1 MSARNGTLSVVFVAT
16 VLAGIWIL
24 TLVNGVRLIRFQERM
39 VEAVETGNS
48 SEVLSLLDQ
57 LDPEGTGT
65 VSDWTGAEEEDR
77 PGFEWLFTEWRRMG
91 HTEGAVPL
99 FERWVE
105 AIPSFDRSEL
115 RKHLEWL
122 RDCEGKVDFRDLYT
136 AMLERELDLDVEN
149 LPENRLDW
157 LTVASGDLD
166 LILFAWERVY
176 DAGMVSAFPD
186 SLEGEVT
193 SRENLALEGV
203 LDRALRV
210 MGLLEP
216 ASGFQLLECPW
227 ELARGYGK
235 TWIEWFDNKI
245 FSQHATERRSVRRDL
260 EERFFPEAGSDTPGM
275 FLLKCLTEPS
285 ATQDWNEIFVS
296 SLVPGLEHFESLP
309 RESKAGVAG
318 LLARHVISFR
328 DEEGL
333 REWVRAHH
341 FANWKQE
348 EIAVQNTVLREHS
361 SAWRSDEVGNW
372 VHMAAKLGHPEDT
385 LPLIEHFWGLQLE
398 RQSLV
403 KSSLRSNQPF
413 REHPFHLVEL
423 SRSGLGRRSGEG
435 GSLNPEGF
443 RLLLAIARVRD
454 MRPCNRMIEADEIT
468 ILDGRGKVPWESAS
482 VDELHGMLVQLG
494 EHFREDPV
502 RFLIDSSICNNYR
515 LLNSPEDLARFQA
528 LAWED
533 ESPGGWL
540 VDDLADL
547 FPLWMNLSDAG
558 FKTLLDSGGHLPT
571 LASFNQY
578 LQDVR
583 APVSSRVTFAMTA
596 LPRAYTE
603 TTRQRHTERM
613 PNMTL
618 PEPHTDAIA
627 LEFAREISEGRWSAD
642 EFPADVWN
650 QLMEEW
656 LNPFRRDQS
665 GVVARAEARRL
676 LLETFEALSKSEIAS
691 LAAGT
696 LAEDKE
702 GLDRAVDLFKIHASL
717 LRLEGNDTK
726 LSAFRDELDN
736 ILESSESVFRWIP
749 REVTGWDRFT
759 ERIIAERLLYEFRAR
774 GGTTAEPGEF
784 SNPAAVTEATA
795 TFEAAEWIRFNAGVL
810 DQMQGSLDA
819 SGESAKFYALLP
831 GITVTAAKDVD
842 DNARAKWFLRE
853 AANFPEID
861 EHQKFFSLALPPLV
875 RQVLKEKKVAEE
887 FLTELKSDS
896 GVSLAPGM
904 RKELEAAARTMVSI
918 HHGRYLDSLRDP
930 EIPLAQRWLAANY
943 FLLSRQEFGTLS
955 PLPSDSWDEQDKS
968 LVETSLDLLVET
980 VDRRLPVWEIVD
992 RGLGDFDVTAHQKT
1006 AVLAAF
1012 RNLVRNDPEG
1022 QAQRAADLL
1031 RPDRM
1036 DAILAGPGDRFLAV
1050 LHNTAVYA
1058 EHHSARRAL
1067 FSRASADR
1075 EFNRRIQWLSLCR
1088 DWRGLAEFLPGQL
1101 QHLDSL
1107 GAGDF
1112 LDPPPDAL
1120 PQILE
1125 ALPEGN
1131 KELELLAR
1139 VLVTPRWKIDPL
1151 MNPSMKDLPGDL
1163 RDLGGR
1169 FLSQPPGSAEIEKF
1183 VLNHLPVYLRDFPAL
1198 KPWVE
1203 GKIDGRGW
1211 DDYLRSDSQPFLNEW
1226 PYRAKYLEV
1235 LADSG
1240 DFKLLAEMM
1249 PDAAWFAGEGRAVQL
1264 APSARES
1271 REEMVWMGFAR
1282 AIAGALCFGNDQ
1294 ARLDAAVI
1302 AEKLLKSPPV
1312 LGKGRTEAS
1321 LHQSAK
1327 ESNRR
1332 RWSID
1337 REIIQ
1342 ELAEYGTAA
1351 VLIATLNDPLDSA
1364 LRRSDI
1370 STLPGEPFVPGGHR
1384 IEAGSAG
1391 SFFASVASL
1400 SVLLEGE
1407 KRERLFM
1414 RALETDF
1421 FKNDDDTRNYP
1432 CYSSAGSYYHTSVSD
1447 RLFTRLAELRMKENP
1462 EDPAAIADY
1471 GLMLWREEK
1480 AKEALPLL
1488 ERAFAGLREDDTD
1501 KRNLRDLIEGAIQS
1515 IGEKE

>member
-1 MSARNGTLSVVFVAT
+1 MSARNGTIAIVFVVT

-24 TLVNGVRLIRFQERM
+24 ALVNGVRLIRLQERL
-39 VEAVETGNS
+39 VEAVERGNS
-48 SEVLSLLDQ
+48 TEVLSILDQ

-65 VSDWTGAEEEDR
+65 ESDWTGAGEEDR
-77 PGFEWLFTEWRRMG
+77 PGFEWLLSEWRKMG

-105 AIPSFDRSEL
+105 AMPSFDRSEL
-115 RKHLEWL
+115 RMHLEWL
-122 RDCEGKVDFRDLYT
+122 RDYEGKVDFRDLYT
-136 AMLERELDLDVEN
+136 AMLERELDLGVEN

-166 LILFAWERVY
+166 LILPAWERVY
-176 DAGMVSAFPD
+176 DAGMASAFPD

-193 SRENLALEGV
+193 SRENFALEGV
-203 LDRALRV
+203 LDRVLRV

-216 ASGFQLLECPW
+216 ASEFQLLECPW

-245 FSQHATERRSVRRDL
+245 FSQHATERHSVRRDL
-260 EERFFPEAGSDTPGM
+260 EERFLPEAGSDTPGM

-296 SLVPGLEHFESLP
+296 SIAPGLEHFNSLP
-309 RESKAGVAG
+309 GDSKAGVAG
-318 LLARHVISFR
+318 LLARHVVSFR

-333 REWVRAHH
+333 REWVRIHH
-341 FANWKQE
+341 FANWKSE
-348 EIAVQNTVLREHS
+348 GIGVQGFVPPDNS
-361 SAWRSDEVGNW
+361 SVWRSDEVGNW
-372 VHMAAKLGHPEDT
+372 VHAAAKLGHPEDT
-385 LPLIEHFWGLQLE
+385 VPLIERLWWQQLE
-398 RQSLV
+398 RQSRA
-403 KSSLRSNQPF
+403 KTSLRSDKPY
-413 REHPFHLVEL
+413 REHPFHLAEI
-423 SRSGLGRRSGEG
+423 SRSGLERRSGEG

-443 RLLLAIARVRD
+443 QLLLAIARVRN
-454 MRPCNRMIEADEIT
+454 MHPCNRMIEADEIT

-502 RFLIDSSICNNYR
+502 RFLIVSSFCNSDR
-515 LLNSPEDLARFQA
+515 LLKSPEDLARFQA
-528 LAWED
+528 LARED

-547 FPLWMNLSDAG
+547 LPLWMNLSDAG
-558 FKTLLDSGGHLPT
+558 FNTLLDSGGHPPT

-578 LQDVR
+578 LLGIQ
-583 APVSSRVTFAMTA
+583 APVASRVTFAITA
-596 LPRAYTE
+596 LPWAYTE
-603 TTRQRHTERM
+603 RTRLSHTERM

-618 PEPHTDAIA
+618 PEPLTDEIA
-627 LEFAREISEGRWSAD
+627 LEFAREISAGRWSAD
-642 EFPADVWN
+642 EFPAEVWSRI
-650 QLMEEW
+650 MEEW
-656 LNPFRRDQS
+656 LHPFRRDQS

-676 LLETFEALSKSEIAS
+676 LLDNFEALSKSEIAL

-726 LSAFRDELDN
+726 LSAFRNELDN
-736 ILESSESVFRWIP
+736 VLESSESVFRWIP

-810 DQMQGSLDA
+810 DQMQGSVDA

-842 DNARAKWFLRE
+842 DNARAKWFLRK

-875 RQVLKEKKVAEE
+875 RQILKDKKVAEE
-887 FLTELKSDS
+887 FLTVLKGSSERPMES
-896 GVSLAPGM
+896 GI
-904 RKELEAAARTMVSI
+904 RTELEAAARTMVSI

-943 FLLSRQEFGTLS
+943 FLLARQEFGALS
-955 PLPSDSWDEQDKS
+955 PLPADSWDEQDKT
-968 LVETSLDLLVET
+968 LVETSLDLLVEAI
-980 VDRRLPVWEIVD
+980 DRRLPIWEIAD
-992 RGLGDFDVTAHQKT
+992 RGLGDFDAKSHQKA

-1012 RNLVRNDPEG
+1012 RDLLRNDPEG
-1022 QAQRAADLL
+1022 QAQRAAELL
-1031 RPDRM
+1031 SPDRIE
-1036 DAILAGPGDRFLAV
+1036 AILAGPGDRFLAV

-1058 EHHSARRAL
+1058 EHHPARQSLFTRAT
-1067 FSRASADR
+1067 ADR
-1075 EFNRRIQWLSLCR
+1075 EFNERIQWLSLCR
-1088 DWRGLAEFLPGQL
+1088 DWRGLAEFLPGEL

-1120 PQILE
+1120 PKILE

-1139 VLVTPRWKIDPL
+1139 VFVTPRWKIDPL
-1151 MNPSMKDLPGDL
+1151 MNPSMKDLPADL
-1163 RDLGGR
+1163 RDLGER
-1169 FLSQPPGSAEIEKF
+1169 FLAQSFASVEIEKF
-1183 VLNHLPVYLRDFPAL
+1183 VLDHLPIYLKDFPAL

-1203 GKIDGRGW
+1203 GKIDGQDW
-1211 DDYLRSDSQPFLNEW
+1211 NEYLRSDSQAFLNEW

-1240 DFKLLAEMM
+1240 DFNLLAEMM
-1249 PDAAWFAGEGRAVQL
+1249 PDVAWFGGEGRAVQP
-1264 APSARES
+1264 APAALES

-1302 AEKLLKSPPV
+1302 SEKLLKSPPA
-1312 LGKGRTEAS
+1312 LGEGRTEGS
-1321 LHQSAK
+1321 LYQSAK

-1351 VLIATLNDPLDSA
+1351 VLIGTLDDPIESA
-1364 LRRSDI
+1364 LKRSDI

-1400 SVLLEGE
+1400 SVLLDEE

-1421 FKNDDDTRNYP
+1421 FKHDDDMRNYP

-1462 EDPAAIADY
+1462 EDPAAIGDY
-1471 GLMLWREEK
+1471 GLMLWREER

-1488 ERAFAGLREDDTD
+1488 ERAFAELKEEDTD
-1501 KRNLRDLIEGAIQS
+1501 KRNLRDLIEGAIQR
-1515 IGEKE
+1515 IGEME